1 MQYRSKPHCSY
12 CGSPDHKRP
21 RCPTYLATLED
32 RRMQVLEIRK
42 RMVER
47 FAEIGIMAGTL
58 AKAEM
63 YDREKA
69 QWIYELCMVESIDW
83 ERIYRESSRAIN
95 VICLKDNKKM
105 LVEKADLLMVS
116 PMPHQ
121 NCLEYNNI
129 LMLQANNSITVKKP
143 LRRGS

>member
-1 MQYRSKPHCSY
+1 
-12 CGSPDHKRP
+12 
-21 RCPTYLATLED
+21 LATLEE
-32 RRMQVLEIRK
+32 RKMQVLEIRK

-58 AKAEM
+58 AKTET

-69 QWIYELCMVESIDW
+69 QWTNELCMVESVDW

-95 VICLKDNKKM
+95 VIILKDNKKM
-105 LVEKADLLMVS
+105 SVEKSDLFTIVA

-121 NCLEYNNI
+121 NCLEYNSI
-129 LMLQANNSITVKKP
+129 LMQQTNDSITAQKP
-143 LRRGS
+143 KRRGS